1 MLGRFRRTPRTN
13 ASRGLADGLRP
24 VGDDH
29 PKDAF
34 FRQPLRVASLT
45 SSVEPHA
52 DGVRVSFVA
61 TIKDAEGK
69 RCPEMA
75 VHARVVGPHR
85 DATGMGHT
93 SMMGTVTFRM
103 SGPVGDYRCTI
114 EDVAGGALGL
124 DEASVLTTEV
134 SAAAA

>member
-1 MLGRFRRTPRTN
+1 MFARFRRRPTPAM
-13 ASRGLADGLRP
+13 ASGTIAGP
-24 VGDDH
+24 TTVGDDH

-34 FRQPLRVASLT
+34 FTRPLRVTELST
-45 SSVEPHA
+45 QVE
-52 DGVRVSFVA
+52 DRGEGVRVSFVA
-61 TIKDAEGK
+61 TVKDAVGR

-75 VHARVVGPHR
+75 VHARVVGPQR

-103 SGPVGDYRCTI
+103 SGPRGDYRCVI

-124 DEASVLTTEV
+124 DEEASALVAAVL
-134 SAAAA
+134 A